1 MAILTIYA
9 KVAVWPLHIEDT
21 VCQVTQV
28 TLRTILHTLTVYV
41 NLFEILFSVMSQ
53 TE

>member
-28 TLRTILHTLTVYV
+28 TLRVQYYTHLPY
-41 NLFEILFSVMSQ
+41 M
-53 TE
+53 